1 MESTLPNN
9 LKSSNTL
16 TIAHELSEQQF
27 KIIRENNDLGGA
39 IIADRL
45 ESLRNAI
52 WGDARSKTP
61 APEHKQKQIFDSA
74 IDGLDNTQKEQ
85 LISSYA
91 RMGHLYEIAS
101 LSARS
106 NYLKSVKNSPD
117 KTIPGGV
124 AELISDISKIGS
136 HTPVEDIVERL
147 NQPVFEV
154 VMTAHPTN
162 VNSLDSMKAQR
173 EINKA
178 LENGDQKALTQA
190 LTLYQK
196 TPLLHQITGKDGS
209 KTDGNLAV
217 HDETQNSLYFLGN
230 IYEDLPKT
238 YQNYD
243 AAISKKYGGEKY
255 DPKTLNLKMK
265 FGSWGSSGDK
275 DGNKN
280 VTAETTLEAIALH
293 TQAILTRYS
302 KELGEINSPELTPW
316 KKKFDVA
323 LTKLEKLTP
332 RLKELSEDA
341 AKIRKSEQKP
351 TQNDLD
357 SRFHTFSENLAA
369 IRNELDPNKKFEE
382 ALEKNAKEKPE
393 VLNLLRRFRT
403 FGFNFAKIEY
413 RETAKEYDSVVGEVI
428 GNVDINGESKPFK
441 NLTPQQ
447 KVDTLTKILLEDGN
461 KPAILFNEKKS
472 TIKESADKKYDDEKD
487 ITPIAYHTFKRMAL
501 ARDFGDIIRDN
512 VLAECG
518 QIKNNTNEE
527 ETTAQ
532 GVANIL
538 EAQFLQRAVEKNGK
552 RAVMGIIPL
561 FEEPDTMKCIDK
573 IMGAAYENKAYE
585 KQLNLVMSEKNV
597 GNLTQQVMIAHSDN
611 ARRSGLQ
618 AARAYIHEAHHKMQ
632 ALHEQR
638 KNEGKNNIQI
648 QFFEGGSISDAYR
661 NGVRAISASVNAF
674 NLHNFA
680 KFTFQG
686 GDLLNYFN
694 HPDSTARLIDRQISH
709 QAKSLQKDENGKWVP
724 TKNRQENGHTPNPAI
739 DEVAVQALKDTL
751 SDYKKHDF
759 TPNAIGILLAAL
771 DYNKVKRDSNGSSRA
786 DDRTKTFAAGSTSS
800 VGAAG
805 TAVNNVI
812 PLFKPVDIEGV
823 RTISFSKAFQG
834 SGVVPSWIGSL
845 ELKDKLISGIKANLA
860 TPENPIIVESKVNG
874 KVESKLPAKYT
885 HEIYNRSPTFRD
897 AQDRS
902 AFALALTDM
911 DTATEL
917 AKRKLNYAGQYK
929 DDGLTYLER
938 IQKTYNSAAELAYS
952 SLTGKELHSSNFTN
966 NRQIRDKML
975 EALPLLKDDI
985 INKTNY
991 RAALLHW
998 QIKNPEM
1005 FESLHMGRTAHLA
1018 KDTVEHGRWL
1028 GASDPTQAIE
1038 RSQIKRA
1045 I

>member
-1 MESTLPNN
+1 MVTPVPDK

-16 TIAHELSEQQF
+16 TISHELSKRQL
-27 KIIRENNDLGGA
+27 KIIRDNNDLGGA
-39 IIADRL
+39 IIADKL
-45 ESLRNAI
+45 ESLRNAV
-52 WGDARSKTP
+52 WGDARSKKP
-61 APEHKQKQIFDSA
+61 APEHMQKQVFDNA
-74 IDGLDNTQKEQ
+74 IEGLDNTQKEQ

-124 AELISDISKIGS
+124 AELISDISKTGS

-178 LENGDQKALTQA
+178 LENGDQKALSEA

-196 TPLLHQITGKDGS
+196 TPLLHQIIGKDGK
-209 KTDGNLAV
+209 KTDGNLTV
-217 HDETQNSLYFLGN
+217 HDEIQNSLYFLGN
-230 IYEDLPKT
+230 IYEDLPQT

-243 AAISKKYGGEKY
+243 DAISKKYGGEKY
-255 DPKTLNLKMK
+255 DAITLNLKMK

-280 VTAETTLEAIALH
+280 VNAETTLEAIALH

-302 KELGEINSPELTPW
+302 KELGEINSPELNPW
-316 KKKFDVA
+316 KDKFDAA

-341 AKIRKSEQKP
+341 AKIRTSAEKP
-351 TQNDLD
+351 TINSLNDD
-357 SRFHTFSENLAA
+357 FHKFSENLAA
-369 IRNELDPNKKFEE
+369 IRNELDPEKKFEK

-393 VLNLLRRFRT
+393 ALNLLRRFRT
-403 FGFNFAKIEY
+403 FGFNFSKIEY
-413 RETAKEYDSVVGEVI
+413 RETAKEYDRVVGEVI
-428 GNVDINGESKPFK
+428 GKVKIDGAEIAFK
-441 NLTPQQ
+441 DLTPQQ
-447 KVDTLTKILLEDGN
+447 KVETLTRILQEDGN
-461 KPAILFNEKKS
+461 KPASLFNEKKGNI
-472 TIKESADKKYDDEKD
+472 IKNGADKPYSDTDVR
-487 ITPIAYHTFKRMAL
+487 PIAYHTFKRVAL

-518 QIKNNTNEE
+518 QLEKEPTKER
-527 ETTAQ
+527 TTAQ

-552 RAVMGIIPL
+552 RAVMGIVPL
-561 FEEPDTMKCIDK
+561 FEEPDTMKYIDK
-573 IMGAAYENKAYE
+573 IMGSVYENEAYK
-585 KQLNLVMSEKNV
+585 KQLDIVLKEKGTENLV
-597 GNLTQQVMIAHSDN
+597 QQVMIAHSDN

-618 AARAYIHEAHHKMQ
+618 AARAYIHDAHHKME
-632 ALHEQR
+632 ALNANR
-638 KNEGKNNIQI
+638 KAEGKENIQT

-709 QAKSLQKDENGKWVP
+709 QAKSLQKNDDRKWVP

-751 SDYKKHDF
+751 QNYQTKNF
-759 TPNAIGILLAAL
+759 TEDTMGVLLAAL
-771 DYNKVKRDSNGSSRA
+771 DYKKVIQDSNAGSRA
-786 DDRTKTFAAGSTSS
+786 GER
-800 VGAAG
+800 GASFSNAKSEIG
-805 TAVNNVI
+805 VTII
-812 PLFKPVDIEGV
+812 PVPIKDV
-823 RTISFSKAFQG
+823 RTIGFSKTWQG
-834 SGVVPSWIGSL
+834 SGIVPSWVGGKSL
-845 ELKDKLISGIKANLA
+845 EANLLKA
-860 TPENPIIVESKVNG
+860 VQHKIQ
-874 KVESKLPAKYT
+874 
-885 HEIYNRSPTFRD
+885 EISVKSDKNRTFDEKDFIKNLAVTNDALSADQIHYIYQKSPTFRD

-911 DTATEL
+911 DAATAIAE
-917 AKRKLNYAGQYK
+917 KKLRGNDTTSENGRS
-929 DDGLTYLER
+929 YLER
-938 IQKTYNSAAELAYS
+938 VQRTYKAASRLSHAALS
-952 SLTGKELHSSNFTN
+952 GKPLN
-966 NRQIRDKML
+966 NDNYDNKQINHEMVFN
-975 EALPLLKDDI
+975 LPLLKYDI

-991 RAALLHW
+991 RSPLLYW
-998 QIKNPEM
+998 KINNPDLFNEP
-1005 FESLHMGRTAHLA
+1005 HMGRIAQSA

-1028 GASDPTQAIE
+1028 GASDFTYAVQKNGVDRTI
-1038 RSQIKRA
+1038 
-1045 I
+1045 